1 MNVKLVDSLVQL
13 IESLD
18 VEEYALLQNKLQ
30 NRMIQKTAGVC
41 GGHACIR
48 HTRIPVWTV
57 ISLQQQGADYQEIL
71 RNFPVLT
78 LADLSAVQAYYEKNK
93 SEIDRVIASH
103 QDDAD
108 IETDDEILL
117 K

>member
-18 VEEYALLQNKLQ
+18 VEEYALLQEKLQ
-30 NRMIQKTAGVC
+30 NRMIQKTVGVC

-57 ISLQQQGADYQEIL
+57 ISLKQQGADYQEIL

-78 LADLSAVQAYYEKNK
+78 LTDLSAVQAYYEKNK
-93 SEIDRVIASH
+93 LEIDRVIASH
-103 QDDAD
+103 QDDAVCGLGVSL
-108 IETDDEILL
+108 EGG
-117 K
+117 